1 MKRPWTERLG
11 DFVLGRGFYIVLA
24 LCVAAMGVSGYYLMR
39 SASGMAREELA
50 KSVTGAA
57 SVPDP
62 DGSGTPQ
69 TKPDPK
75 PATPV
80 PPVTTKPTPQPAKT
94 EPEQSEP
101 AETDPVST
109 QTKPETPSPKPAP
122 EVYTWPLKGEV
133 LRPFSV
139 ETLSYDATM
148 RDWRAHAGLD
158 ISGVEGTLVS
168 AMRGG
173 TIHDVYED
181 DMMGTTVVVDHGD
194 GMVSAYS
201 GLAAKPPVS
210 IGDQVDAGSTIG
222 SVGKAPLGES
232 ALTPHLHLSL
242 VVDGVDTDPLEY
254 LPQN

>member
-11 DFVLGRGFYIVLA
+11 DLVLGRGFYIVLV

-39 SASGMAREELA
+39 SASGMAGEDPA
-50 KSVTGAA
+50 KSVTGTA
-57 SVPDP
+57 SVPAP
-62 DGSGTPQ
+62 DGGTAQ

-75 PATPV
+75 PAIPT
-80 PPVTTKPTPQPAKT
+80 PPVTTKPAPQPAKT
-94 EPEQSEP
+94 EPEPTEP
-101 AETDPVST
+101 AKTDPAPA

-122 EVYTWPLKGEV
+122 AVYTWPVKGEV
-133 LRPFSV
+133 LRTFSV
-139 ETLSYDATM
+139 ETLSYDTTM

-158 ISGVEGTLVS
+158 ISAVEGTLVS

-173 TIHDVYED
+173 TIHDVYDD
-181 DMMGTTVVVDHGD
+181 DMMGTTVVIDHGD

-210 IGDQVDAGSTIG
+210 TGDQVDAGSTIG
-222 SVGKAPLGES
+222 SVGKPPLGES

-242 VVDGVDTDPLEY
+242 TVDGVDTDPLEY

>member
-24 LCVAAMGVSGYYLMR
+24 LCVVAMGVSGYYLMR
-39 SASGMAREELA
+39 SASGMAGEDPA

-57 SVPDP
+57 SVPAP
-62 DGSGTPQ
+62 NGGTTQ

-75 PATPV
+75 PVIPT
-80 PPVTTKPTPQPAKT
+80 PPVTAKPTPQPAKT
-94 EPEQSEP
+94 EPEHSEP
-101 AETDPVST
+101 AGSDPDPVKT
-109 QTKPETPSPKPAP
+109 RPETPSPKPAP
-122 EVYTWPLKGEV
+122 AVYTWPVKGEV
-133 LRPFSV
+133 LRTFSV
-139 ETLSYDATM
+139 ETLSYDVTM
-148 RDWRAHAGLD
+148 GDWRAHAGLD
-158 ISGVEGTLVS
+158 ISAVEGTLVS

-181 DMMGTTVVVDHGD
+181 DMMGTTVVIDHGD

-210 IGDQVDAGSTIG
+210 IGDQVDAGSTVG
-222 SVGKAPLGES
+222 SVGKSPLGES
-232 ALTPHLHLSL
+232 GLNPHLHLSL
-242 VVDGVDTDPLEY
+242 TVDGVDTDPLEY

>member
-11 DFVLGRGFYIVLA
+11 DLVLGRGFYIVLV

-39 SASGMAREELA
+39 SASGMAGEDPA
-50 KSVTGAA
+50 KSVTGTA
-57 SVPDP
+57 SVPAP
-62 DGSGTPQ
+62 NGGAAQ

-75 PATPV
+75 PA
-80 PPVTTKPTPQPAKT
+80 PA
-94 EPEQSEP
+94 
-101 AETDPVST
+101 
-109 QTKPETPSPKPAP
+109 
-122 EVYTWPLKGEV
+122 VYTWPVKGEV
-133 LRPFSV
+133 LRTFSV

-158 ISGVEGTLVS
+158 ISAVEGTLVS

-173 TIHDVYED
+173 TIHDVYDD
-181 DMMGTTVVVDHGD
+181 DMMGTTVVIDHGD

-210 IGDQVDAGSTIG
+210 TGDQVDAGSTIG
-222 SVGKAPLGES
+222 SVGKPPLGES

-242 VVDGVDTDPLEY
+242 AVDGVDTDPLEY

>member
-39 SASGMAREELA
+39 SASGMAREDPA

-57 SVPDP
+57 SVPAA
-62 DGSGTPQ
+62 GGGTAQ
-69 TKPDPK
+69 TKPESK
-75 PATPV
+75 AVLPA
-80 PPVTTKPTPQPAKT
+80 PPVTEKPAAQPGKTETEQTGPAKAD
-94 EPEQSEP
+94 P
-101 AETDPVST
+101 DPV

-122 EVYTWPLKGEV
+122 AVYTWPVKGEV
-133 LRPFSV
+133 LRTFSV

-158 ISGVEGTLVS
+158 ISAVEGTLVS

-173 TIHDVYED
+173 TVHDVYED
-181 DMMGTTVVVDHGD
+181 DMMGTTVVIDHGD

-201 GLAAKPPVS
+201 GLAAKPPVAA
-210 IGDQVDAGSTIG
+210 GDAVDAGSTIG

>member
-11 DFVLGRGFYIVLA
+11 DLVLGRGFYIVLV

-39 SASGMAREELA
+39 SASGM
-50 KSVTGAA
+50 G
-57 SVPDP
+57 
-62 DGSGTPQ
+62 
-69 TKPDPK
+69 
-75 PATPV
+75 
-80 PPVTTKPTPQPAKT
+80 PTEPAKT
-94 EPEQSEP
+94 DP
-101 AETDPVST
+101 APA

-122 EVYTWPLKGEV
+122 AVYTWPVKGEV
-133 LRPFSV
+133 LRTFSV

-158 ISGVEGTLVS
+158 ISAVEGTLVS

-173 TIHDVYED
+173 TIHDVYDD
-181 DMMGTTVVVDHGD
+181 DMMGTTVVIDHGD

-210 IGDQVDAGSTIG
+210 TGDQVDAGGTIG
-222 SVGKAPLGES
+222 SVGKPPLGES

-242 VVDGVDTDPLEY
+242 TVDGVDTDPLEY